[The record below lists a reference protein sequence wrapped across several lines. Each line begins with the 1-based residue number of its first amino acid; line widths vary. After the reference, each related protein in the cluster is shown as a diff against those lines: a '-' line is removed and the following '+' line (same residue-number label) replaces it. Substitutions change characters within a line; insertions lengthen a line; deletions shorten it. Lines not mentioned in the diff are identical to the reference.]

1 MGGGVKRRRRRLR
14 ANRKEV
20 HVEMKDWLQKYGVG
34 VEKLVRGQTKARHC
48 MKKARSWKIVQIS
61 ELST

>member
-48 MKKARSWKIVQIS
+48 MTGPGR
-61 ELST
+61 